1 MARVPRRALD
11 AIWAAVESLL
21 PEHVDTHP
29 LGCHRRR
36 TPDRVVFERLIY
48 RIATGCSYDE
58 AGDGFCDGRVLRDR
72 RDQWLAAGVF
82 EALWGQV
89 LKGYD
94 QIVGLTLQDVSV
106 DGCITKAPGG
116 GESTGKSPV
125 DRGKRGVKAS
135 LAVDGRGVPLAFELA
150 GANIVD
156 RTMLGTTLNRL
167 DDALADITRPGRMA
181 LHLDRGYDYAPT
193 RALGRTRGFD
203 VRVAER
209 ATAMRVRSR
218 QRWVV
223 ERTNGWFNHFGQ
235 VRRSTEQRA
244 GPRRLNYL
252 LAAVVI
258 VVRRLVA
265 RAGRY
270 GAM

>member
-1 MARVPRRALD
+1 MARVPRQALD
-11 AIWAAVESLL
+11 AIWAAIEPLL
-21 PEHVDTHP
+21 PEHVDAHP
-29 LGCHRRR
+29 LGCHRLR
-36 TPDRVVFERLIY
+36 TPDRVVFERLVY
-48 RIATGCSYDE
+48 RTSNGCSYDE
-58 AGDGFCDGRVLRDR
+58 AGVGFCDGRVLRDR

-82 EALWGQV
+82 ETLWGHV
-89 LKGYD
+89 LKAYD
-94 QIVGLTLQDVSV
+94 QIIGLTLQDVSV

-135 LAVDGRGVPLAFELA
+135 LAVDGRGVPVAFELA

-156 RTMLGTTLNRL
+156 RTLLGATLDRF
-167 DDALADITRPGRMA
+167 DAALVDVKRPERMA

-193 RALGRTRGFD
+193 RALGCGRGFD

-235 VRRSTEQRA
+235 VRRSTERRA
-244 GPRRLNYL
+244 APRRLNYL

-270 GAM
+270 QAM